1 MSLML
6 VALLQLLPRRRNI
19 TLVVALLLTLT
30 QSLRAGAQSKQAC
43 ADAYDRS
50 QVVRSAGQ
58 LVEARQLLRLCAQD
72 SCPEV
77 VKTDCAG
84 WLAEVEAALPSVVF
98 ALRDADGRL
107 VSDARVFVDDQPVQ
121 VAGDGRAIPLDPGS
135 HRIRFETQERPAVTL
150 SAVVVEGVKAQL
162 VEAHVPPQA
171 AGGQSVPGRHDAGAS
186 RRAPTSFWL
195 ALGGGTALIATSA
208 VLLATGAAD
217 ARHLRDSCA
226 PHCTQGQ
233 VDDVRLR
240 LTLADVTGGAGL
252 AVSGLAAYLFLS
264 RAPVESR
271 ATVGAA
277 LLPGGAQAAF
287 RTTF

>member
-1 MSLML
+1 ML
-6 VALLQLLPRRRNI
+6 LALLQLLPRRTSI
-19 TLVVALLLTLT
+19 ALAVALLVTLT
-30 QSLRAGAQSKQAC
+30 QSLHAGAQTKQAC

-50 QVVRSAGQ
+50 QVVRSAEH

-77 VKTDCAG
+77 VKSDCAG

-98 ALRDADGRL
+98 ALRDANGRL
-107 VSDARVFVDDQPVQ
+107 VSVARVFVDDQPVQ
-121 VAGDGRAIPLDPGS
+121 VSVDGRAIPLDPGS
-135 HRIRFETQERPAVTL
+135 HRIRFESKERPEVTL
-150 SAVVVEGVKAQL
+150 NAVVVEGVKAQL
-162 VEAHVPPQA
+162 VEAHVPPRGA
-171 AGGQSVPGRHDAGAS
+171 ASQSVPGHAAAS
-186 RRAPTSFWL
+186 HPAPTSFWL
-195 ALGGGTALIATSA
+195 ALGGGAALIATSA

-252 AVSGLAAYLFLS
+252 AVSGLAAYLFLI
-264 RAPVESR
+264 RAPAESQ

-277 LLPGGAQAAF
+277 LLPRGAQAAF